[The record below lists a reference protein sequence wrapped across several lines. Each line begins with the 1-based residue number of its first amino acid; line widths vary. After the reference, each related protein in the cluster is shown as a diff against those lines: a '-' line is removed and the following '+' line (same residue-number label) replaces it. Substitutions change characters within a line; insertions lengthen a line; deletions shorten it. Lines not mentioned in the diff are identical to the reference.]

1 MGLLKA
7 LWRGWVKVAHAIG
20 KFNTALI
27 LTVIFFVLLPFFS
40 LWRLK
45 DPLGLKAMD
54 DDTTW
59 IEREP
64 FEPAVDRFTRPY

>member
-1 MGLLKA
+1 MALLKA
-7 LWRGWVKVAHAIG
+7 LWRGWVAVAHLIG

-27 LTVIFFVLLPFFS
+27 LTLLFVVLVPIFS

-45 DPLGLKAMD
+45 DPLGLKTD
-54 DDTTW
+54 GQTSNW

-64 FEPAVDRFTRPY
+64 VEEDVARFERPY